1 MLIKGVVMEAECELL
16 LNEELQPMKD
26 RLYRVETS
34 INGNGT
40 KGLRDRMDD
49 MEVAVKEGFEEL
61 KNIIS
66 DRLKPRGKKEEA
78 KYSFKKAISVVGI
91 TSGTA
96 LIMKLIDVFFL

>member
-1 MLIKGVVMEAECELL
+1 MEAECELQL
-16 LNEELQPMKD
+16 KEIVQPIKD
-26 RLYRVETS
+26 RLYIVETS

-61 KNIIS
+61 KTLID
-66 DRLKPRGKKEEA
+66 DRLKPRSKSDNA
-78 KYSFKKAISVVGI
+78 KFKLKTAIYAGAI

-96 LIMKLIDVFFL
+96 IIMKLIDVFFL